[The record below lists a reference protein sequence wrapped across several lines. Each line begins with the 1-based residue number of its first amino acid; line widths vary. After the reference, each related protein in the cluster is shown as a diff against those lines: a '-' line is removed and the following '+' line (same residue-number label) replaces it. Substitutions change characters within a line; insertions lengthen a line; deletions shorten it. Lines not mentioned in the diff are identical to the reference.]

1 MKLKTPLTLIS
12 NYMEKYI
19 NENVNKNNI
28 DLMII
33 KENIDKMSKDVV
45 NFFDMEKL
53 ISGKNFYHNS
63 QIICLSK
70 AVEEKLVLFRN
81 IKISKS
87 IKIKSDLEKNLYMK
101 IDPFAFDRMINN
113 LMDNALKFSK
123 NNGMIEIVLKSTDK
137 KIKLSIKDNGI
148 GIDENQIKNIF
159 KPYYQI
165 QSEKRN
171 IQGMGL
177 GLSIVKSIVD
187 LIDGEIKVESKL
199 DQGSCFSLIFN
210 KYIPSVE
217 DKINQTKMSMPS
229 KIIDLNLNQ
238 DVFIKGR
245 QIILVV
251 EDNIE
256 LINFLHDNISKKYNC
271 FLSVNG
277 IDALEKLKSI
287 PKPNIIISDIMMDQM
302 DGYAFFN
309 EIKKNISNIIIF
321 LLFFLRQR
329 PAK

>member
-1 MKLKTPLTLIS
+1 
-12 NYMEKYI
+12 
-19 NENVNKNNI
+19 
-28 DLMII
+28 
-33 KENIDKMSKDVV
+33 
-45 NFFDMEKL
+45 
-53 ISGKNFYHNS
+53 
-63 QIICLSK
+63 
-70 AVEEKLVLFRN
+70 
-81 IKISKS
+81 
-87 IKIKSDLEKNLYMK
+87 
-101 IDPFAFDRMINN
+101 
-113 LMDNALKFSK
+113 
-123 NNGMIEIVLKSTDK
+123 MIEIVLKSTDK

-217 DKINQTKMSMPS
+217 DKINQTKNVNPS

-256 LINFLHDNISKKYNC
+256 LLNFCMTTFQRSTI
-271 FLSVNG
+271 
-277 IDALEKLKSI
+277 
-287 PKPNIIISDIMMDQM
+287 
-302 DGYAFFN
+302 AFC
-309 EIKKNISNIIIF
+309 
-321 LLFFLRQR
+321 L
-329 PAK
+329 